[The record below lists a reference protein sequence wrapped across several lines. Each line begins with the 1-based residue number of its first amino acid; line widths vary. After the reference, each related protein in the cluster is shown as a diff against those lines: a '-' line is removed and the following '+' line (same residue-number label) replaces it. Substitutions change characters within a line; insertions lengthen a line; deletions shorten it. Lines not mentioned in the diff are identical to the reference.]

1 MPKTRRINSDVTYPK
16 YKIGQRVRISRTN
29 SPGGS
34 SLGVYAG
41 QYGVVNDFFSL
52 NKGNET
58 FFIYNVK
65 IGDKQEV
72 VLHEDELESFVS

>member
-1 MPKTRRINSDVTYPK
+1 MIYPK
-16 YKIGQRVRISRTN
+16 YKIGQRVRISRAQ
-29 SPGGS
+29 SPAGRS
-34 SLGVYAG
+34 SLGAFAG
-41 QYGVVNDFFSL
+41 QYGVVNDFYSL

-65 IGDKQEV
+65 IGDKQEA